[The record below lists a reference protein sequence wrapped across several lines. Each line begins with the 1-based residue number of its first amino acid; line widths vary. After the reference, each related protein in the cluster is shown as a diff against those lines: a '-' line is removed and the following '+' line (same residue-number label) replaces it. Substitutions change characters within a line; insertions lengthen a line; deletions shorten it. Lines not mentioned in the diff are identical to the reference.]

1 VACYFFDSS
10 ALIKRYVN
18 EAGTIWVTSLIDP
31 AAGHEIFLARISGV
45 EVLSAIKRR
54 ERIGTTS
61 PQDAQTAILNF
72 RNEFAVFFTVL
83 EITALLISEAMALA
97 ERHDLRG
104 YDAVQL
110 AAALEVNRRRTAL
123 GLSLG
128 TLVSAD
134 QALNEAALAEHL
146 AVGDPNQH

>member
-1 VACYFFDSS
+1 MASYFFDSS

-18 EAGTIWVTSLIDP
+18 EAGTDWVTNLIDP

-61 PQDAQTAILNF
+61 PQDAQVAISNF
-72 RNEFAVFFTVL
+72 RSDFAVFFTVL
-83 EITALLISEAMALA
+83 EISALLISEAMSLA

-110 AAALEVNRRRTAL
+110 AAALEVHRRRTAL
-123 GLSLG
+123 GVSLG
-128 TLVSAD
+128 AVVSAD
-134 QALNEAALAEHL
+134 RALNEAALAEGL
-146 AVGDPNQH
+146 KVDDPNQH